1 MTIFANFLKTAF
13 AKTSCVTVAVK
24 WKRVANKERES
35 VFSMEEKLDNEFLL
49 KKQIETLK
57 IFLEKGVINK
67 ETYDFEIETLTKKIK
82 VDKD

>member
-1 MTIFANFLKTAF
+1 M
-13 AKTSCVTVAVK
+13 K
-24 WKRVANKERES
+24 WKLATNKEREN

>member
-1 MTIFANFLKTAF
+1 M
-13 AKTSCVTVAVK
+13 K
-24 WKRVANKERES
+24 WKRAVNNEKEN

-57 IFLEKGVINK
+57 IFLEKGVISK

>member
-1 MTIFANFLKTAF
+1 MTIFANFLKKAYL
-13 AKTSCVTVAVK
+13 KTNCATVAVK
-24 WKRVANKERES
+24 WKRAVNNEKEN

-57 IFLEKGVINK
+57 IFLEKGVISK

-82 VDKD
+82 IDKD

>member
-1 MTIFANFLKTAF
+1 M
-13 AKTSCVTVAVK
+13 K
-24 WKRVANKERES
+24 WKRAVNNEKEN

-57 IFLEKGVINK
+57 IFLEKGVISK
-67 ETYDFEIETLTKKIK
+67 ETYNFEIETLTKKIK

>member
-1 MTIFANFLKTAF
+1 M
-13 AKTSCVTVAVK
+13 K
-24 WKRVANKERES
+24 WKRAVNNEKEN

-57 IFLEKGVINK
+57 IFLEKGVISK

-82 VDKD
+82 IDKD

>member
-1 MTIFANFLKTAF
+1 M
-13 AKTSCVTVAVK
+13 K
-24 WKRVANKERES
+24 WKRAVNNEREN

-57 IFLEKGVINK
+57 IFLEKGVISK
-67 ETYDFEIETLTKKIK
+67 ETYDFEIKTLTKKIK

>member
-1 MTIFANFLKTAF
+1 M
-13 AKTSCVTVAVK
+13 K
-24 WKRVANKERES
+24 WKRAVNNEREN

-57 IFLEKGVINK
+57 IFLEKGVISK
-67 ETYDFEIETLTKKIK
+67 ETYDFEIEALTKKIK